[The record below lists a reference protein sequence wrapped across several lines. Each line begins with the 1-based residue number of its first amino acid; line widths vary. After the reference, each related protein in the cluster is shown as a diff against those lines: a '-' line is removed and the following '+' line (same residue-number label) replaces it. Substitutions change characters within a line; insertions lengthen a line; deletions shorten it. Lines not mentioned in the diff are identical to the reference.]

1 MKSSRFE
8 EFPGRV
14 KVSAWTFWVSQ
25 LQPVNQPFTGLNC
38 YVFPII
44 SEPPAMSL
52 KFKKKNEPRPLNN
65 NGSTAD
71 AGDELILG
79 SSDFIGF
86 HGISWDFMG
95 QWIGLRENLQE
106 SPMFNG
112 KIYGF
117 L

>member
-52 KFKKKNEPRPLNN
+52 KFKKKKR
-65 NGSTAD
+65 TA
-71 AGDELILG
+71 AAEQQRQYCRCGRRTHPWQL
-79 SSDFIGF
+79 GF
-86 HGISWDFMG
+86 HRISWDFMG
-95 QWIGLRENLQE
+95 FHGSMDW
-106 SPMFNG
+106 FKG
-112 KIYGF
+112 KFTGKPHV
-117 L
+117 